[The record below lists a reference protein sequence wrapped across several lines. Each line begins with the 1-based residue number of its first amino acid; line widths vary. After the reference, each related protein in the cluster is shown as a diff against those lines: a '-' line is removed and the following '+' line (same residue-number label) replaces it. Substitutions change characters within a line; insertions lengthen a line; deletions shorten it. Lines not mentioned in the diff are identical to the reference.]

1 MKNQLAVLALAATML
16 TQVGISALADDAAAS
31 SNGPMTSS
39 GNAVWQVVSFPLRL
53 VTGGAGVAVGT
64 VSGGIK
70 GIATYEEKFAQNT
83 FGKADENPLL
93 VPVGLVGTVV
103 AVPVG
108 FVAGAPAEAAK
119 GAKYGYHV
127 WDNF

>member
-1 MKNQLAVLALAATML
+1 LKNKLAVLALAATVL
-16 TQVGISALADDAAAS
+16 TQVGISALADDAAS
-31 SNGPMTSS
+31 NNGPMTSS

-53 VTGGAGVAVGT
+53 VTGGTGIAVGA
-64 VSGGIK
+64 VGGGVK
-70 GIATYEEKFAQNT
+70 GIVNYEEKFAQNT
-83 FGKADENPLL
+83 FGRADENPLL

-108 FVAGAPAEAAK
+108 IVAGSPDGAVK